1 MSSDE
6 EKVVEM
12 RVGGRGD
19 SVAKLPNQFARS
31 LARSRRL
38 AGALAK
44 KKAAQYGAG
53 VRIERS
59 VTCASPLL
67 LLLSSVRGVQECLF
81 AEIEVAV

>member
-1 MSSDE
+1 ME
-6 EKVVEM
+6 W
-12 RVGGRGD
+12 GGQCCEATQP
-19 SVAKLPNQFARS
+19 VRS